1 MDSHPLDFTNHR
13 VIKEISNLPNRS
25 VYIVTLDNQENSKP
39 FYIMKVLKA
48 EYGSKKVPL
57 EIEIHLELSRA
68 SKKILKFYYYDSDD
82 RVYRIFIE
90 YCEKG
95 DLSNFIK
102 SKKNDPENFSAIHDK
117 CLKLA
122 QNLKILH
129 ELNICHRDIK
139 PHNIFITKKN
149 KLKLGD
155 FGCCKYVELNGENQ
169 FNTLVGT
176 QPYFSPELILK
187 FKEHGSYNNV
197 IRDDIFALGKV
208 FFEISTCDI
217 YTDIINKSNEY
228 LKEFIYQKLRQ
239 FNYPVQFIN
248 LIQKMMCLEIDK
260 FLKINQVI
268 RRLRKII
275 IQPNV
280 DFEKSEAIITPRSN
294 IIKTQSIQQDS
305 YETVTNISGIE
316 DYNSL
321 NGDRSYIRDLILN
334 DDRYHIPDL
343 IINNDRYYI
352 PDLIIESISQLAILP
367 TKICCE
373 CKKVITNEYE
383 KLECGHFYDR
393 LCFLTHYNKRIENVK
408 KKTEILTCKVC
419 SFPISFEILSK
430 VQWSSLLA
438 KTKANL
444 LFWSSF
450 NFNCPKCGEKKPND
464 FLLNS
469 KFKFYKVKCKV
480 CYGRFCSF
488 CGSENAHIIN
498 CKALKDILK
507 GRQIEY
513 ILD

>member
-208 FFEISTCDI
+208 FFEISTYDI
-217 YTDIINKSNEY
+217 YTDITNKSNEY
-228 LKEFIYQKLRQ
+228 LKNFINQTLRQ
-239 FNYPVQFIN
+239 FNYPERFI
-248 LIQKMMCLEIDK
+248 IIIKKMMCLEIDK

-268 RRLRKII
+268 RCLRKIKPQLNI
-275 IQPNV
+275 DLEQ
-280 DFEKSEAIITPRSN
+280 SEAIITPRLN
-294 IIKTQSIQQDS
+294 MIIPQSIQENL
-305 YETVTNISGIE
+305 YETVTKIN
-316 DYNSL
+316 Y
-321 NGDRSYIRDLILN
+321 NGDSTNHY
-334 DDRYHIPDL
+334 DDPYYVPDL
-343 IINNDRYYI
+343 T
-352 PDLIIESISQLAILP
+352 LVTISQLTILP
-367 TKICCE
+367 TRICCK
-373 CKKVITNEYE
+373 CKKFITYEYE
-383 KLECGHFYDR
+383 KLECGHLYDR
-393 LCFLTHYNKRIENVK
+393 LCFVTHYNEKIEKVK
-408 KKTEILTCKVC
+408 TKTKKFTCKIC
-419 SFPISFEILSK
+419 NFPISIERLSK
-430 VQWSSLLA
+430 VDWSSQLA

-450 NFNCPKCGEKKPND
+450 NCNCPKCGVKKPND

-469 KFKFYKVKCKV
+469 KFKFYKVKCEACDIK
-480 CYGRFCSF
+480 FCSF
-488 CGSENAHIIN
+488 CGSENTHIIN
-498 CKALKDILK
+498 CDTLNDILK
-507 GRQIEY
+507 GRQIKY
-513 ILD
+513 N